1 MQISDDIGFR
11 RRSKIQ
17 YKYIQTVDTVRRVGV
32 VGCGLLAVRLE
43 KGKESIGD
51 YRLAYANEESVN
63 QVDQLQSR
71 VSMRS
76 CECPPY

>member
-1 MQISDDIGFR
+1 MTLA
-11 RRSKIQ
+11 IQ
-17 YKYIQTVDTVRRVGV
+17 KVDTVRRVGV